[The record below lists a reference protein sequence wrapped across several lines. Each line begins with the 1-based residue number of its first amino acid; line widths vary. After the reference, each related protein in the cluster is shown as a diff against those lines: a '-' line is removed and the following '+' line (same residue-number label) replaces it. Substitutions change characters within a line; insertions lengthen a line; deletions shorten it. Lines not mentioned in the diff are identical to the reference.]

1 MNPGGSMKNKYL
13 SMVLLS
19 AIMASFILPLLIFG
33 SSANAGSTLS
43 FRTAPAFRGIL
54 INVTTTVAPTVTKSY
69 SPAFQNGSIVT
80 LVTYSNNT
88 CAPSLNSLYPNSTE
102 TTNALGFTN
111 CEVGTIVNRT
121 STDMPRWNLI
131 PSFTG
136 LSVYGIASWGA
147 TPQGYPTYNGMTI
160 ATQCG
165 ASGTASGCFNK
176 TSYFYSPKQSAI
188 EKSIGIYNGINGLP
202 EGVLP
207 NPANDK
213 ILPSNKTGTPTISYL
228 VRVAVY
234 DPNIFPN
241 ATTGKCKQVAPSNL
255 SNPTG
260 DCLTSLSALK
270 AAFVTTDNAIPTI
283 NSNNPLYQAA
293 GKPMTQVVLVGGLGA
308 ISLNASNTN
317 LLSDSYMNSTPSYP
331 KVVTTTIPTVA
342 TTTIAATTI
351 AASTTILQQAASTTV
366 PQSAATGGSNTMLYL
381 GIAVVVVIIVVAAWT
396 MSKKKK

>member
-1 MNPGGSMKNKYL
+1 MKNKYL
-13 SMVLLS
+13 SMVLFS
-19 AIMASFILPLLIFG
+19 AILAAFILPLLIFG
-33 SSANAGSTLS
+33 SGTNASSTLS
-43 FRTAPAFRGIL
+43 FRTASAFRGVIF
-54 INVTTTVAPTVTKSY
+54 NATTTVAPTITKSY

-80 LVTYSNNT
+80 LVTYSNST

-102 TTNALGFTN
+102 TANALGFTN

-136 LSVYGIASWGA
+136 LSIYGIASWGA

-165 ASGTASGCFNK
+165 ASGTASECSSNK
-176 TSYFYSPKQSAI
+176 ISYFYSPKQSAI
-188 EKSIGIYNGINGLP
+188 EKSLGIYNGINGLP

-213 ILPSNKTGTPTISYL
+213 ILPSNKTGTPTLSYL

-260 DCLTSLSALK
+260 DCLTSFSALK
-270 AAFVTTDNAIPTI
+270 AAFVTTDNAIPAI

-293 GKPMTQVVLVGGLGA
+293 GKPMTQVVLVGSLGK

-331 KVVTTTIPTVA
+331 KVVTTTTILP
-342 TTTIAATTI
+342 TIASTTI
-351 AASTTILQQAASTTV
+351 AASTTILQQATNSTTV
-366 PQSAATGGSNTMLYL
+366 PQSTATGGSNTMLYL
-381 GIAVVVVIIVVAAWT
+381 GIVVVAVIIVVAAWA